1 MRVVSFFTG
10 DGVYRQFAEKLRA
23 SCERFGVPYDID
35 EFPSTGDW
43 IRNLAKKPRF
53 LLDKLDKHRGPVVWM
68 DADCEI
74 CQEPAVLRE
83 ASARGD
89 VDFMCYNLFA
99 DAGNGLT
106 EIHDPT
112 RLHSSSGVMY
122 IADTPAARGFIAQWG
137 EMCEENPDQRD
148 DFVLNYTFARRRN
161 TELRARWLPR
171 EYNRMDMYFP
181 QTTPVINHVYRDGQ
195 LFIAKPKA

>member
-23 SCERFGVPYDID
+23 SCERFGVPYDIE

-53 LLDKLDKHRGPVVWM
+53 LIDKLDRHGGPVVWM

-74 CQEPAVLRE
+74 RQDPALLRAGSGE
-83 ASARGD
+83 GG
-89 VDFMCYNLFA
+89 VDFMCYNLLA
-99 DAGNGLT
+99 DRGNGIRD
-106 EIHDPT
+106 EYDPT
-112 RLHSSSGVMY
+112 RLHASSGVMY
-122 IADTPAARGFIAQWG
+122 VADTPAARGFIAQWG

-148 DFVLNYTFARRRN
+148 DFVLNYAFARRRN
-161 TELRARWLPR
+161 TELRYCWLPR
-171 EYNRMDMYFP
+171 EYNRMDIYFP
-181 QTTPVINHVYRDGQ
+181 QTEPVINHVYRDGG
-195 LFIAKPKA
+195 LFTAKPKA